1 MEKKYITTD
10 ADIQPKM
17 NLKTNLIIIF
27 IIIIIILLA
36 LAITFIVLYAHEKN
50 KTKDKDNN
58 INNNGTMITKELSL
72 WNDREPKNILINFM
86 KSITDESNIDFIP
99 KEDRI
104 AVFDFDGTLFQETD
118 PIYLDHKLF
127 LYRVF
132 NDTNYKDKATEKEIS
147 AANYIKEYADKG
159 TLPPLE
165 LINAEAMAEAYKDM
179 KLQELYDYTKNY
191 IDQPSDGYYNMKRGE
206 AFYKPMLELID
217 FLQRNDFKVYVLT
230 GTDTFITRAIID
242 GHINIPE
249 NQIIGTE
256 TKIISDNQDDKSGL
270 DYKYNRNDS
279 LKFKGEL
286 INKNLNMNK
295 VYYIMKEI
303 GKLPIL
309 SFGNS
314 GSDSSMAEL
323 VLQHPDGLAF
333 MILCDDL
340 ERERGDLDKAQSFEK
355 SCNDNNYITI
365 SMRDDWKTIYGDK
378 VTRKKR

>member
-36 LAITFIVLYAHEKN
+36 LAITFIALYAHEKN

-86 KSITDESNIDFIP
+86 KSITDESNIDFIL

-165 LINAEAMAEAYKDM
+165 LINAEAMAEVYKDM
-179 KLQELYDYTKNY
+179 KLKELYDYTKNY

-270 DYKYNRNDS
+270 EYKYNRNDS

-323 VLQHPDGLAF
+323 AMQHPNGLAF

>member
-1 MEKKYITTD
+1 MEKYNTTD
-10 ADIQPKM
+10 SYIQPKS
-17 NLKTNLIIIF
+17 NLKTILLICSILIN
-27 IIIIIILLA
+27 IVLLA
-36 LAITFIVLYAHEKN
+36 LAITFIVLYAREKN
-50 KTKDKDNN
+50 KTKDNDNN
-58 INNNGTMITKELSL
+58 TNNDDRMVKEELSL
-72 WNDREPKNILINFM
+72 WNDREPKNILLNFM
-86 KSITDESNIDFIP
+86 KSITNESDIDYIP

-127 LYRVF
+127 LYRIF
-132 NDTNYKDKATEKEIS
+132 NDSNYKNKATEKEIS
-147 AANYIKEYADKG
+147 AANYIKEFADKG
-159 TLPPLE
+159 SLPPLE

-217 FLQRNDFKVYVLT
+217 FLRKNDFKVYVLT

-256 TKIISDNQDDKSGL
+256 TKIISDNQGNKTGL

-323 VLQHPDGLAF
+323 AMQHPNGLAF
-333 MILCDDL
+333 MILCDDI

-355 SCNDNNYITI
+355 SCKENNYITI
-365 SMRDDWKTIYGDK
+365 SMKDDWKTIYGDK
-378 VTRKKR
+378 VTRKKDN

>member
-36 LAITFIVLYAHEKN
+36 LAITFIALYAHEKN

-58 INNNGTMITKELSL
+58 INNNGTVITKELSL

-165 LINAEAMAEAYKDM
+165 LINAEAMAEVYKDM
-179 KLQELYDYTKNY
+179 KLKELYDYTKNY

>member
-1 MEKKYITTD
+1 
-10 ADIQPKM
+10 
-17 NLKTNLIIIF
+17 
-27 IIIIIILLA
+27 
-36 LAITFIVLYAHEKN
+36 
-50 KTKDKDNN
+50 
-58 INNNGTMITKELSL
+58 
-72 WNDREPKNILINFM
+72 
-86 KSITDESNIDFIP
+86 
-99 KEDRI
+99 
-104 AVFDFDGTLFQETD
+104 
-118 PIYLDHKLF
+118 
-127 LYRVF
+127 
-132 NDTNYKDKATEKEIS
+132 
-147 AANYIKEYADKG
+147 
-159 TLPPLE
+159 
-165 LINAEAMAEAYKDM
+165 
-179 KLQELYDYTKNY
+179 
-191 IDQPSDGYYNMKRGE
+191 
-206 AFYKPMLELID
+206 MLELID
-217 FLQRNDFKVYVLT
+217 FLHKNDFKVYVLT

-256 TKIISDNQDDKSGL
+256 TKIISDNQGNKTGL

-323 VLQHPDGLAF
+323 AMQHPNGLAF

-355 SCNDNNYITI
+355 SCKENNYITI
-365 SMRDDWKTIYGDK
+365 SMKDDWKTIYGDK
-378 VTRKKR
+378 VTRKKDN

>member
-10 ADIQPKM
+10 ADIQPKI

-36 LAITFIVLYAHEKN
+36 LAITFIALYAHEKN

-72 WNDREPKNILINFM
+72 WNDREPKNTLINFM

-165 LINAEAMAEAYKDM
+165 LINAEAMAEVYKDM
-179 KLQELYDYTKNY
+179 KLKELYDYTKNY